1 MVHSFHHVTGNAE
14 PMISRKSMQ
23 KDLIIENMSSHVT
36 AHRETLWDNSI
47 LILKI
52 DLVVWQMAKSVVQ
65 LLAVYLNV
73 HLLTMLLSEIIVGNN
88 KLNTLTRLNSKIS
101 QSFRCRLIL
110 LMSLRIVA
118 CPN

>member
-1 MVHSFHHVTGNAE
+1 MVYSLEIRRVTRYAKS
-14 PMISRKSMQ
+14 MISRKSMQ
-23 KDLIIENMSSHVT
+23 KDLIIENMLSLVT

-88 KLNTLTRLNSKIS
+88 K
-101 QSFRCRLIL
+101 
-110 LMSLRIVA
+110 
-118 CPN
+118 

>member
-1 MVHSFHHVTGNAE
+1 
-14 PMISRKSMQ
+14 MISRKSMQ
-23 KDLIIENMSSHVT
+23 KDPIIENMLSHVT

-52 DLVVWQMAKSVVQ
+52 DLVAWQMAKSVVQ

-88 KLNTLTRLNSKIS
+88 KLNTLTR
-101 QSFRCRLIL
+101 
-110 LMSLRIVA
+110 
-118 CPN
+118 